1 MSKTILFKTSTHTA
15 PNCETHAYNSNFY
28 IKKDYPM
35 FTVKRSGYIIL
46 SCIKPQHWMSYKLFA
61 NVSWFCC
68 VRGNFHRPCVLH
80 PACVLVR
87 VLRSV
92 DLWCLRSPFLS
103 LFHIYQAKTAAY
115 FREAHAKVCSTVLTV
130 AILAQ
135 GKFPAQVV
143 LTCPNGPRVRSWS
156 FLSQVRVLAKF
167 FDAWTSP
174 FLRRRPYRVECT
186 GSLSTSE
193 VKQHRARLVLGW
205 GTAWED
211 LRVLSASFHFLDSE
225 LALSA

>member
-35 FTVKRSGYIIL
+35 FTVKRSGCIIL
-46 SCIKPQHWMSYKLFA
+46 SCIKPQRWMSYKLFA

-92 DLWCLRSPFLS
+92 DLWCLRSPPFLS
-103 LFHIYQAKTAAY
+103 LFAFTRQRQRHIFGKRMLKWTEQFWPYQFWCKGFLPESAGIRPKRGKRTNFLEDLY
-115 FREAHAKVCSTVLTV
+115 FRGG
-130 AILAQ
+130 Q
-135 GKFPAQVV
+135 
-143 LTCPNGPRVRSWS
+143 
-156 FLSQVRVLAKF
+156 FLKRG
-167 FDAWTSP
+167 
-174 FLRRRPYRVECT
+174 
-186 GSLSTSE
+186 GSRE
-193 VKQHRARLVLGW
+193 V
-205 GTAWED
+205 
-211 LRVLSASFHFLDSE
+211 
-225 LALSA
+225 

>member
-103 LFHIYQAKTAAY
+103 LFHIYQAKAAAY
-115 FREAHAKVCSTVLTV
+115 FREAHAEVNRTILTV
-130 AILAQ
+130 SILMQ
-135 GKFPAQVV
+135 GISPRIRRDSPEAGQEDKLFGGLVFSR
-143 LTCPNGPRVRSWS
+143 GPIFEERWESW
-156 FLSQVRVLAKF
+156 
-167 FDAWTSP
+167 
-174 FLRRRPYRVECT
+174 
-186 GSLSTSE
+186 G
-193 VKQHRARLVLGW
+193 LGW
-205 GTAWED
+205 
-211 LRVLSASFHFLDSE
+211 
-225 LALSA
+225 